1 MPLNMRNVLY
11 KVKGDSHIR
20 DSSYTENE
28 REMVGVLIIME
39 RGNHLIGDR
48 NFKVCDGGVWAQFS

>member
-1 MPLNMRNVLY
+1 MY

-20 DSSYTENE
+20 DSSYKEKG
-28 REMVGVLIIME
+28 RGKGGVLIIME

-48 NFKVCDGGVWAQFS
+48 NFKVSDGDVWAQFS